1 MKIAGFG
8 DFLIHFS
15 PVGDERIAQT
25 NLFEMSFT
33 GAEANVCAALAYW
46 GEKAEFVTRI
56 PDNPIAQKGIRFL
69 KSLDVI
75 TQNIPLC
82 GNSRMGTYYLENG
95 RHLRP
100 SYVIYDR
107 DNSAFT
113 RSCYEDYNW
122 DRILKD
128 CTAFYLTGIT
138 PALSENLF
146 LCCLQILKKVREK
159 NIKVFFDINYRS
171 TLIGTDKARDMI
183 VQFLPY
189 ITHIIGNEEHFKMIF
204 GLSDRYD
211 DDNCEK
217 RLYDITSKI
226 HNFTGIDN
234 VAVTVRRTVS
244 ASENYFYASYRQ
256 NEEFQ
261 MSNPRRIFVVDRV
274 GSGDAFSAGLIY
286 GINNGYTAKDCVDF
300 ASASAAFKHTV
311 TKDINFASV
320 EEIKKLQSS
329 CGYDIKR

>member
-82 GNSRMGTYYLENG
+82 VNSRMGTYYLENG

-113 RSCYEDYNW
+113 CSCYEDYNW
-122 DRILKD
+122 
-128 CTAFYLTGIT
+128 
-138 PALSENLF
+138 
-146 LCCLQILKKVREK
+146 
-159 NIKVFFDINYRS
+159 
-171 TLIGTDKARDMI
+171 DMI

-204 GLSDRYD
+204 GLSGRYD

-274 GSGDAFSAGLIY
+274 GSGDAFSARLIY
-286 GINNGYTAKDCVDF
+286 GIEFGIFLYNYFV
-300 ASASAAFKHTV
+300 
-311 TKDINFASV
+311 
-320 EEIKKLQSS
+320 
-329 CGYDIKR
+329 